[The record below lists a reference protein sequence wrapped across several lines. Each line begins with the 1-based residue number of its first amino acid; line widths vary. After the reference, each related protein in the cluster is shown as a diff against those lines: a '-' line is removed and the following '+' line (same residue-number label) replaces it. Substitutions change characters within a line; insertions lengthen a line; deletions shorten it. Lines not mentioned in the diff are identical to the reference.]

1 MSKIL
6 ITGASGFIGRHLA
19 AQLACE
25 HSVIALGR
33 SPVDGPW
40 EQFITY
46 DVASGVAL
54 PDSALEGVDTLFH
67 LASKAHALSEKVGA
81 VDGYDEVIVEGTTAV
96 VRAAEHAGVRALVY
110 LSSVKAMGE
119 GGDRLVQTKPIDEAA
134 STTPSTPYGKAKLAA
149 ERIVFASAIPHVVI
163 LRPVMVYG
171 PGHKGNLDRMA
182 EAIRRKRFPPIAENG
197 NRRSMVHVD
206 NLTKACIA
214 VANAPATNRKTYI
227 LAEPNPRST
236 RQLYDQLRVEMGLPA
251 VQWSIPGCL
260 LKVAALGGDLLG
272 RLSGRRMP
280 LDSDSLQK
288 LLGSAW
294 YDGSAIEHD
303 TDFRYR
309 ESHALINAPQSG
321 EWWESGKVEWL
332 SD

>member
-1 MSKIL
+1 MSKTL

-19 AQLACE
+19 AQLAHE

-33 SPVDGPW
+33 LPVDGPW
-40 EQFITY
+40 EQFITH
-46 DVASGVAL
+46 DIASEAAL
-54 PDSALEGVDTLFH
+54 PDAALEGVDTVFH

-81 VDGYDEVIVEGTTAV
+81 DDGYDEVIVGGTTAV
-96 VRAAEHAGVRALVY
+96 VRATERAGVRKLIY

-119 GGDRLVQTKPIDEAA
+119 GGDGLVQTNPIDETA

-149 ERIVFASAIPHVVI
+149 ERIVLASAIPHVVN

-214 VANAPATNRKTYI
+214 AANAPATNRKTYI

-236 RQLYDQLRVEMGLPA
+236 RQLYDQLRVEMGLPHA
-251 VQWSIPGCL
+251 HWSIPSCL
-260 LKVAALGGDLLG
+260 LKGAALGGDLLG

-294 YDGSAIEHD
+294 YDGSAIERD

-309 ESHALINAPQSG
+309 EFSLLETATPFDEG
-321 EWWESGKVEWL
+321 
-332 SD
+332 